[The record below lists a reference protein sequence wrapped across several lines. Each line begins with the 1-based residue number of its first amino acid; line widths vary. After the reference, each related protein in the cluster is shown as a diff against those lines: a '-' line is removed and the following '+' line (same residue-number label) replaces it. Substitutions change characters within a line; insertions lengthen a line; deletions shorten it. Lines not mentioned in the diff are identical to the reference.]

1 MANSSS
7 PNATRDGAR
16 IPLPG
21 ADDWTPEQR
30 RVMEAMLAG
39 PRGEIVGP
47 IRAAIHNHELAD
59 RWQMLGEVLRYRTVF
74 PPELSE
80 LAILVTARRW
90 NSELEWVIHAGV
102 ARKTDLPETV
112 IAALRDG
119 VVPNFA
125 DAQQAEVYRFV
136 TELQTRGKVTDDA
149 YDAILQ
155 RWGAR
160 GTVEL
165 TAISGYYSMVAMTL
179 NAHQIPLP
187 EGREPELNEAG
198 GQPDRLHQFPA

>member
-1 MANSSS
+1 MVDSNS
-7 PNATRDGAR
+7 PNGMAEGAR

-30 RVMEAMLAG
+30 SVMEDMLAG

-47 IRAAIHNHELAD
+47 IRAAIHNHKLAD
-59 RWQMLGEVLRYRTVF
+59 RWQKLGEVLRYRTVF

-90 NSELEWVIHAGV
+90 NSELEWVIHARI
-102 ARKTDLPETV
+102 ARETDLPETV
-112 IAALRDG
+112 IAAVRDG
-119 VVPNFA
+119 TVPDFS
-125 DAQQAEVYRFV
+125 DAQHAEVYHFV
-136 TELQTRGKVTDDA
+136 TELQTRGKVTDA
-149 YDAILQ
+149 TYDAILQ

-187 EGREPELNEAG
+187 EGREPELNMADT
-198 GQPDRLHQFPA
+198 QPDRLHRFPV